1 MDEQFAVAATTRMR
15 RPFYGWLIVLVSLFG
30 ISTGPAAFGLA
41 SLGLMIGPLEQEFG
55 WDRTQTSSAVSIMM
69 ICTALSLPLV
79 GRLVDKLGVRRVLI
93 PSILIMGLCLLSL
106 TLVTALWQFIAIY
119 IAMGTLAVGS
129 NSVPYM
135 RVLAAWFDRSRGL
148 AIGIAGSGTGL
159 GFAYVP
165 LLTEWLVTNHGWR
178 TGYVGLGLIMLCVTL
193 PLVLLLLKETPTAL
207 GLLPD
212 GAPGTTP
219 GTTIDG
225 RDAIPEAFPANVTGD
240 SLREAVTRRD
250 FWSLVTIFVSLAFV
264 LYGLIPH
271 LVPMLTD
278 RGLSTREAAQIASIF
293 GLATFGG
300 RLLIGFLI
308 DRHDAR
314 LIAFIFFSL
323 SAVGLGVLALNLP
336 TWAFLLA
343 ALLLGGSLGAEVDM
357 LAYLTS
363 RYFGLRSFAEIFGV
377 LFGAVMMGMGLGPA
391 IFGIVFDRTGSYTSM
406 LALGVPICLMAILL
420 VTMLRPYAE
429 KQRGGPISMT

>member
-1 MDEQFAVAATTRMR
+1 MGEQNSAAPAAGPR
-15 RPFYGWLIVLVSLFG
+15 RPFFGWLIVLVSLFG

-55 WDRTQTSSAVSIMM
+55 WDRTQTSGAVSIMM
-69 ICTALSLPLV
+69 ICTALSLPLI
-79 GRLVDKLGVRRVLI
+79 GRLVDKVGVRRVLI
-93 PSILIMGLCLLSL
+93 PSVAIMGLCLLAL
-106 TLVTALWQFIAIY
+106 TMVTALWQFIAIY
-119 IAMGTLAVGS
+119 VAMGTLAVGS

-165 LLTEWLVTNHGWR
+165 VLTEWLVTGYGWR
-178 TGYVGLGLIMLCVTL
+178 MGYAGLGLIMLCGTL
-193 PLVLLLLKETPTAL
+193 PLIFLVLRESPAAM

-212 GAPGTTP
+212 GVPAGTAADAGAAAPP
-219 GTTIDG
+219 GK
-225 RDAIPEAFPANVTGD
+225 AGD
-240 SLREAVTRRD
+240 SLRQALGRRD
-250 FWSLVTIFVSLAFV
+250 FWSLAVIFVSLAFV

-278 RGLSTREAAQIASIF
+278 RGLSTRDAALIASLF

-323 SAVGLGVLALNLP
+323 SAVGLGVLAMDLP
-336 TWAFLLA
+336 TWAFMLSA
-343 ALLLGGSLGAEVDM
+343 VLLGGSLGAEVDM

-377 LFGAVMMGMGLGPA
+377 LFGAVMMGMGIGPA
-391 IFGIVFDRTGSYTSM
+391 LFGYVFDRTGSYNSM
-406 LALGVPICLMAILL
+406 LALGVPICLMAIVL
-420 VTMLRPYAE
+420 VALLRPYAE
-429 KQRGGPISMT
+429 KRRGAALSVT